1 MASPQTSSHSQ
12 KRDQI
17 IDGRFFSRST
27 VMDRIISE
35 VEDNGTMENII
46 SKIEEQGLYRLGRS
60 HPELYD
66 ELIVEE
72 FYRVATVNAH
82 SRKHGGGIISIS
94 ASVQNIS
101 ICINQELLVS
111 MFGLPSDGLTME
123 ELESFGSDKLLTAYW
138 GLFTGKSSNKD
149 VHPSCPKKK
158 FCLPFVFLHDF
169 CCRIIENRT
178 GAFNTCTNLRFRMM
192 IAILYGEKV
201 NWSQIVLK
209 RLSEEVLKP
218 HSQKKSF
225 GLLLNNILTRSG
237 VRQSKHAKK
246 IGTGKFIGGFKPSAY
261 HQAGP
266 SANRPFLNQMPSAKN
281 PRGVS
286 SKTSV
291 AEDESSRKRKR
302 SGSDSKSPLVEKKK
316 HKKASKS
323 KTKGTVTDIIKDVP
337 AAQPADHQTE
347 GETPAVES
355 VTSQPI
361 LPEPTA
367 PTASNDHIFADL
379 ENLSESTAHI
389 ESFVSYPDRVP
400 IPEQDPTPYRVPSPS
415 RDPTRDRVPTPVKD
429 SSPIQDPTLVDDP
442 IPTVNPIPVRSP
454 SPAAQS
460 IVQQVEQDFARF
472 IQWKSYRTAP
482 YDVLFNWKDW
492 KEEEQYILKV
502 TDSKEILLLFLMN
515 NEECKELLFSHYL
528 DQDLSRS
535 THSVQPDSTP
545 VPVAVSKEAVR
556 QQEPEPTPVP
566 VSSDPEPSHVVAS
579 TSIRRPESP
588 RSVARKEQLN
598 ALGRQSLFLQ
608 DAVEAL
614 YQVGKE
620 MDWLNLTVSEEMESA
635 KVELSRIAVAFSTLP
650 KDLKEAFA
658 NFQQL
663 EEQLLLEEKSQLRTV
678 ESKTVAVL
686 EYTDSRISD
695 HDSKIHAMA
704 KVISSLD
711 EKLAKFEEQQD
722 NVLKVLRSIDHTVSE
737 LNARKGEGQ
746 PDSSRVSAQR
756 SPGQESQARSS
767 EHESSRRSSSRSEHH
782 HRI

>member
-1 MASPQTSSHSQ
+1 
-12 KRDQI
+12 
-17 IDGRFFSRST
+17 
-27 VMDRIISE
+27 
-35 VEDNGTMENII
+35 
-46 SKIEEQGLYRLGRS
+46 
-60 HPELYD
+60 
-66 ELIVEE
+66 
-72 FYRVATVNAH
+72 
-82 SRKHGGGIISIS
+82 
-94 ASVQNIS
+94 
-101 ICINQELLVS
+101 

-178 GAFNTCTNLRFRMM
+178 GAFDTCTNLRFRMM
-192 IAILYGEKV
+192 VEILFGEKV

-209 RLSEEVLKP
+209 RLSEEVSKP

-225 GLLLNNILTRSG
+225 GLLLNYILTRSG

-302 SGSDSKSPLVEKKK
+302 SGSDNKSPLVEKKK

-323 KTKGTVTDIIKDVP
+323 KLRGTVTDPVIMKDVP
-337 AAQPADHQTE
+337 AVQPADHQTE
-347 GETPAVES
+347 GKTPAVES

-389 ESFVSYPDRVP
+389 ESFVSSPDRVP

-415 RDPTRDRVPTPVKD
+415 RDPTTDTVPSPVKD
-429 SSPIQDPTLVDDP
+429 SSLIQDPTPVEDP
-442 IPTVNPIPVRSP
+442 IPTVNPIPVRSH
-454 SPAAQS
+454 SPE
-460 IVQQVEQDFARF
+460 VQTLSNLVEQAFARF
-472 IQWKSYRTAP
+472 IKWKSYRTAP
-482 YDVLFNWKDW
+482 YDVLINWKEL
-492 KEEEQYILKV
+492 KEEEEFILKV
-502 TDSKEILLLFLMN
+502 TDSKEILLLFKMG
-515 NEECKELLFSHYL
+515 NEECKELIYSHYL
-528 DQDLSRS
+528 DLDSSRS
-535 THSVQPDSTP
+535 THPVQPDSTP
-545 VPVAVSKEAVR
+545 VPVAVSGEAER

-566 VSSDPEPSHVVAS
+566 VSSEPGPSHAAAS

-598 ALGRQSLFLQ
+598 ALGQQSLFLQ

-614 YQVGKE
+614 YKVGKE
-620 MDWLNLTVSEEMESA
+620 MDWLNLTASEEMKSA
-635 KVELSRIAVAFSTLP
+635 KIELSKIAEAFSTFP
-650 KDLKEAFA
+650 KDLKEAFE
-658 NFQQL
+658 NFQKL
-663 EEQLLLEEKSQLRTV
+663 EEQLLLEEQSQLRTA

-686 EYTDSRISD
+686 EFTHSRISD
-695 HDSKIHAMA
+695 HDAKIHALA

-722 NVLKVLRSIDHTVSE
+722 NVLKVL
-737 LNARKGEGQ
+737 
-746 PDSSRVSAQR
+746 
-756 SPGQESQARSS
+756 
-767 EHESSRRSSSRSEHH
+767 
-782 HRI
+782 